1 MTTSKGK
8 WDGLRD
14 ASFRGVPF
22 FLVDTEGTGGRRAI
36 PRAYPRRE
44 TAWTDDNGAV
54 PGQQQ
59 INAKLP
65 GKNFQ
70 DDLNALLDAL
80 NTPGPGELIHPW
92 FGIQTVQVGKVT
104 HRLSTEEDG
113 IAYVTF
119 EVFEAGERLF
129 PSAADNTQQEVL
141 TGIDAVKAAI
151 DDGDWFGALDG
162 LGEMA
167 DSFLA
172 DMENLVANL
181 PTLPA
186 ALNQWMDRL
195 NHFKEM
201 AGTIIAT
208 PGRLVSELSSFI
220 DGVVDLVTE
229 PPEALAVYTTLR
241 NQWAGERARQVATG
255 ALPEDITVKPGS
267 VTDGEPGFAIGL
279 SPAYQPVSDSLQ
291 KNIDDFRQVVVLETL
306 LGQAN
311 AVASMTFDTS
321 DAALSAGDTLAA
333 ELHEQAVAAVENN
346 QRALWRTL
354 RDLRQA
360 VITDARERAA
370 RLPETRQVTLT
381 TTTSAALLAWREHGD
396 TSRRDEIVQRN
407 RLRHPSF
414 ILPTQPV
421 EITD

>member
-1 MTTSKGK
+1 
-8 WDGLRD
+8 
-14 ASFRGVPF
+14 AP
-22 FLVDTEGTGGRRAI
+22 
-36 PRAYPRRE
+36 
-44 TAWTDDNGAV
+44 
-54 PGQQQ
+54 
-59 INAKLP
+59 
-65 GKNFQ
+65 
-70 DDLNALLDAL
+70 
-80 NTPGPGELIHPW
+80 
-92 FGIQTVQVGKVT
+92 
-104 HRLSTEEDG
+104 
-113 IAYVTF
+113 
-119 EVFEAGERLF
+119 
-129 PSAADNTQQEVL
+129 
-141 TGIDAVKAAI
+141 
-151 DDGDWFGALDG
+151 DG

-181 PTLPA
+181 PTLPT

-208 PGRLVSELSSFI
+208 PGRLVSELSSLI

-229 PPEALAVYTTLR
+229 SPEALAVYTTLR

-267 VTDGEPGFAIGL
+267 VADGEIGFAIGL
-279 SPAYQPVSDSLQ
+279 SADYLPVSDSLQ

-306 LGQAN
+306 LGQAS

-321 DAALSAGDTLAA
+321 DAALSAGDALAA

-360 VITDARERAA
+360 VITDARER
-370 RLPETRQVTLT
+370 
-381 TTTSAALLAWREHGD
+381 
-396 TSRRDEIVQRN
+396 
-407 RLRHPSF
+407 
-414 ILPTQPV
+414 
-421 EITD
+421 

>member
-59 INAKLP
+59 INAKLL
-65 GKNFQ
+65 GSNFQ
-70 DDLNALLDAL
+70 ADLNALLDAL

-151 DDGDWFGALDG
+151 DDGNWFGAPDG

-181 PTLPA
+181 PTLPT

-208 PGRLVSELSSFI
+208 PGRLVSELSSLI

-229 PPEALAVYTTLR
+229 SPEALAVYTTLR

-255 ALPEDITVKPGS
+255 ALP
-267 VTDGEPGFAIGL
+267 
-279 SPAYQPVSDSLQ
+279 
-291 KNIDDFRQVVVLETL
+291 
-306 LGQAN
+306 
-311 AVASMTFDTS
+311 
-321 DAALSAGDTLAA
+321 
-333 ELHEQAVAAVENN
+333 
-346 QRALWRTL
+346 
-354 RDLRQA
+354 
-360 VITDARERAA
+360 
-370 RLPETRQVTLT
+370 
-381 TTTSAALLAWREHGD
+381 
-396 TSRRDEIVQRN
+396 
-407 RLRHPSF
+407 
-414 ILPTQPV
+414 
-421 EITD
+421 

>member
-59 INAKLP
+59 INAKLL

-129 PSAADNTQQEVL
+129 PSATDNTQQEVL

-162 LGEMA
+162 LG
-167 DSFLA
+167 
-172 DMENLVANL
+172 
-181 PTLPA
+181 
-186 ALNQWMDRL
+186 
-195 NHFKEM
+195 EM

-267 VTDGEPGFAIGL
+267 VADGEIGFAIGL
-279 SPAYQPVSDSLQ
+279 SPDYQPVSDSLQ

-321 DAALSAGDTLAA
+321 DAALSAGDMLAA

-354 RDLRQA
+354 RDLRQT

>member
-1 MTTSKGK
+1 MLLDITATHEGRGTMVDIVRRVADSIFIPFTVGGGISSVDDFTQLLRAGADKISVNSAAVRNPQLINDAAYKFGSQCVVCAIDAK
-8 WDGLRD
+8 RREDGGWEVYLN
-14 ASFRGVPF
+14 
-22 FLVDTEGTGGRRAI
+22 GGRI
-36 PRAYPRRE
+36 P
-44 TAWTDDNGAV
+44 
-54 PGQQQ
+54 
-59 INAKLP
+59 
-65 GKNFQ
+65 
-70 DDLNALLDAL
+70 
-80 NTPGPGELIHPW
+80 
-92 FGIQTVQVGKVT
+92 
-104 HRLSTEEDG
+104 
-113 IAYVTF
+113 
-119 EVFEAGERLF
+119 
-129 PSAADNTQQEVL
+129 

-167 DSFLA
+167 DSFLS

-181 PTLPA
+181 PTLPS

-267 VTDGEPGFAIGL
+267 VADGEIGFAIGL
-279 SPAYQPVSDSLQ
+279 SPDYQPVSDSLQ
-291 KNIDDFRQVVVLETL
+291 KNIDDFRQVVVLETM

>member
-8 WDGLRD
+8 WNGLRD

-44 TAWTDDNGAV
+44 TAWTDDNGAI

-59 INAKLP
+59 INAKLL
-65 GKNFQ
+65 GKNFR

-80 NTPGPGELIHPW
+80 SIPGPGELIHPW

-113 IAYVTF
+113 IAYVSF

-151 DDGDWFGALDG
+151 AKGDWFGALDG
-162 LGEMA
+162 LGDMA
-167 DSFLA
+167 DSLLA

-181 PTLPA
+181 PTLPT

-201 AGTIIAT
+201 AGTLIAT
-208 PGRLVSELSSFI
+208 PGRLVSELSSLI

-255 ALPEDITVKPGS
+255 ALPEDITVTPGS
-267 VTDGEPGFAIGL
+267 VADGKPGFAIGL
-279 SPAYQPVSDSLQ
+279 SPDYQPVSDSLQ

-346 QRALWRTL
+346 QRTLWRTL

-360 VITDARERAA
+360 VITDVRERAS

-381 TTTSAALLAWREHGD
+381 TTTTAALLAWREHGD
-396 TSRRDEIVQRN
+396 TNRRDEIVQRN

>member
-1 MTTSKGK
+1 MTTGKGK

-54 PGQQQ
+54 PEQQQ

-267 VTDGEPGFAIGL
+267 VADGEIGFAIGL
-279 SPAYQPVSDSLQ
+279 SPDYQPVSDSLQ

-370 RLPETRQVTLT
+370 RLPETR
-381 TTTSAALLAWREHGD
+381 
-396 TSRRDEIVQRN
+396 
-407 RLRHPSF
+407 
-414 ILPTQPV
+414 
-421 EITD
+421 